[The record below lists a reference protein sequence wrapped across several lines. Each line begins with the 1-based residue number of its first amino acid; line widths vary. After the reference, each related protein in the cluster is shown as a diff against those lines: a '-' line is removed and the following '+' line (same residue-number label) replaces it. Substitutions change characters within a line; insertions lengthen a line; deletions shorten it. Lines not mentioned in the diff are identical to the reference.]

1 MSSSRFRLRALGA
14 VGSVAALALAA
25 CSSSGSSSGGGSAST
40 NSSSGTVTVAV
51 VSNPLITGQMI
62 PLTQSVFEKQNPGIT
77 VKFATYTEGDLRA
90 AIEKDVS
97 THSNAFNVIM
107 IGPYETPLFAKNGW
121 LTNLSTTYINSD
133 PSYDASDIL
142 PSISKALS
150 YNGSLYAVPFY
161 GESSMLYYRTDM
173 FKAAGLTMPQHPTW
187 AQVQTFAA
195 KLNQPGKVSGI
206 CLRGLAGWGDN
217 MASLDTVVNTFGG
230 QWFNMNWQ
238 PQLTSPAFENATNFY
253 VNLVRQYGEPGAS
266 ADSFNQLLTLYGQG
280 KCAMWYDATVAATS
294 IATTYPSVA
303 AHHRVRLRAGR
314 QDHLSGW
321 LWTWSLG
328 IPQGTSNA
336 GAAWKFVS
344 WATSKQ
350 YDSLVAAKYGWAAVP
365 PGTRTSLYSNPSY
378 LAAAKAFAPITI
390 ASINGTDP
398 NHPTVNPVPYVG
410 IQYVDIP
417 QFESLGVQ
425 VGQQIAGAIAGTES
439 VSQALST
446 SQSDASAYTPA
457 ELRPANAVTG
467 PRRCADSSGAP
478 ALRTTSCYV
487 NRRASGDGTR
497 RPGPAPQGRGPDAR
511 GQPPGGVAAPP
522 AAVARAD
529 LHRDLVTQIPF
540 LVTLWYSF
548 QAYFFDIPG
557 GAHWTGL
564 SNYKAVFTDANFR
577 GALVRSV
584 S

>member
-1 MSSSRFRLRALGA
+1 MSSPPFKLRTLGA
-14 VGSVAALALAA
+14 VGSVAALVALAA
-25 CSSSGSSSGGGSAST
+25 CSSSSSNSGSASST
-40 NSSSGTVTVAV
+40 SSGSASGTITVAV

-62 PLTQSVFEKQNPGIT
+62 PLTTSNFEKMYPGIT

-121 LTNLSTTYINSD
+121 LTDLSKQYIASD
-133 PSYDASDIL
+133 PSYDASDLL

-150 YNGSLYAVPFY
+150 YNGDLYSVPFY
-161 GESSMLYYRTDM
+161 GESSMLYYRTDL

-187 AQVQTFAA
+187 AQVQSFAA

-230 QWFNMNWQ
+230 EWFNMNWA

-253 VNLVRQYGEPGAS
+253 VNLVRQDGEPGAS
-266 ADSFNQLLTLYGQG
+266 SDSFNQLLTLYGQG

-294 IATTYPSVA
+294 IATSFPSIA
-303 AHHRVRLRAGR
+303 ANTGYAFAPV
-314 QDHLSGW
+314 DKTTSSGW
-321 LWTWSLG
+321 LWSWALG
-328 IPQGTSNA
+328 IPQGTANS
-336 GAAWKFVS
+336 GAAWDFVS

-390 ASINGTDP
+390 ASIDSTDP
-398 NHPTVNPVPYVG
+398 DHPTVNPVPYIG

-446 SQSDASAYTPA
+446 SQSDASVYTPA
-457 ELRPANAVTG
+457 DL
-467 PRRCADSSGAP
+467 SG
-478 ALRTTSCYV
+478 S
-487 NRRASGDGTR
+487 
-497 RPGPAPQGRGPDAR
+497 
-511 GQPPGGVAAPP
+511 
-522 AAVARAD
+522 
-529 LHRDLVTQIPF
+529 
-540 LVTLWYSF
+540 
-548 QAYFFDIPG
+548 
-557 GAHWTGL
+557 
-564 SNYKAVFTDANFR
+564 
-577 GALVRSV
+577 
-584 S
+584 

>member
-1 MSSSRFRLRALGA
+1 MSSPPFRLRTLGA
-14 VGSVAALALAA
+14 VGTVAALVALAA
-25 CSSSGSSSGGGSAST
+25 CSSSSGTSASGASS

-107 IGPYETPLFAKNGW
+107 IGPYEAPLFAKNGW
-121 LTNLSTTYINSD
+121 LDNLSSQYIASD

-161 GESSMLYYRTDM
+161 GESSMLYYRTDL

-187 AQVQTFAA
+187 SQVAAFAA
-195 KLNQPGKVSGI
+195 KLNQPGKVAGV

-230 QWFNMNWQ
+230 EWFNMSWQ
-238 PQLTSPAFENATNFY
+238 PQLTSPAFEAATNFY

-294 IATTYPSVA
+294 IATTYPSIA
-303 AHHRVRLRAGR
+303 ANTGYAFAPV
-314 QDHLSGW
+314 DKTSSSGW

-328 IPQGTSNA
+328 IPQGVANQ

-344 WATSKQ
+344 WATSRG
-350 YDSLVAAKYGWAAVP
+350 YDSLVASKYGWAAVP
-365 PGTRTSLYSNPSY
+365 PGTRTSLYTNPSY

-390 ASINGTDP
+390 ASIDGTDP
-398 NHPTVNPVPYVG
+398 DHPTVNPVPYVG

-417 QFESLGVQ
+417 QFESLGVT

-439 VSQALST
+439 VSQALSA
-446 SQSDASAYTPA
+446 SQAAASQYTPA
-457 ELRPANAVTG
+457 ELSAG
-467 PRRCADSSGAP
+467 
-478 ALRTTSCYV
+478 
-487 NRRASGDGTR
+487 
-497 RPGPAPQGRGPDAR
+497 
-511 GQPPGGVAAPP
+511 
-522 AAVARAD
+522 
-529 LHRDLVTQIPF
+529 
-540 LVTLWYSF
+540 
-548 QAYFFDIPG
+548 
-557 GAHWTGL
+557 
-564 SNYKAVFTDANFR
+564 
-577 GALVRSV
+577 
-584 S
+584 